1 MKEAENMYSVMF
13 SDYPEIVD
21 VKQLQKM
28 LGVSRHLVYE
38 LISEKKISAVKIGHS
53 FRVPKINVIKYVLS
67 GR

>member
-67 GR
+67 GT

>member
-38 LISEKKISAVKIGHS
+38 LISDKKISAVKIGHS

-67 GR
+67 GT

>member
-1 MKEAENMYSVMF
+1 MKEAENMYNVMF

-38 LISEKKISAVKIGHS
+38 LISDKKISAVKIGHS

-67 GR
+67 GT

>member
-1 MKEAENMYSVMF
+1 MKEAENMYNVMF

-38 LISEKKISAVKIGHS
+38 LISDKMISAVKIGHS
-53 FRVPKINVIKYVLS
+53 FTVPKINVIKYVLS
-67 GR
+67 GT

>member
-1 MKEAENMYSVMF
+1 LKEAENMYSVMF

-67 GR
+67 GT